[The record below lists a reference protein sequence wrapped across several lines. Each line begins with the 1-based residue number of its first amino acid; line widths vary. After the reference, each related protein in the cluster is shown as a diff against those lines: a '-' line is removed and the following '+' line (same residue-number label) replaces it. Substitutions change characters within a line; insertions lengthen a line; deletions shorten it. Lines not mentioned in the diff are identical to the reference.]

1 MNDDYVAARY
11 RPGTDPRGEDTRRRI
26 LETAIEVFAREGY
39 EGASTREL
47 TATAGVNLPAIQ
59 YYFGSKEGLH
69 RAAIA
74 HSGKQIEQR
83 LAPVAA
89 KVRVALARGGLARAE
104 LLDLLYAM
112 LDAFVAL
119 LVDPR
124 QPASRRLLLAR
135 AEAESG
141 TALDVLHDAIA
152 KQLVRPCSALVGRLL
167 DRPCEDEETLLRT
180 LTILGQVTV
189 FGKRGA
195 LRTLGCEDISVRQFE
210 SIRAILRQQ
219 TEAIIAAANGD
230 ERGRIGEVT
239 AFHS

>member
-1 MNDDYVAARY
+1 MVNVATRY

-26 LETAIEVFAREGY
+26 LETAIEVFGRKGY

-47 TATAGVNLPAIQ
+47 AAAAGVNLPAIQ
-59 YYFGSKEGLH
+59 YYFGGKEGLY

-74 HSGKQIEQR
+74 RSGKEIERR
-83 LAPVAA
+83 LAPAAA
-89 KVRVALARGGLARAE
+89 KVRAALAEGGLARGE
-104 LLDLLYAM
+104 LLGLLYAM

-119 LVDPR
+119 VVDPK

-141 TALDVLHDAIA
+141 TALDVLHDVIA
-152 KQLVRPCSALVGRLL
+152 KQLVRPCGALVGRLL
-167 DRPCEDEETLLRT
+167 DRPTEDQETLLRT
-180 LTILGQVTV
+180 LTILGQVTI

-195 LRTLGCEDISVRQFE
+195 LRTLGCKDISVRQFD

-219 TEAIIAAANGD
+219 TDAIIAAADGD
-230 ERGRIGEVT
+230 ECGQIAEVT
-239 AFHS
+239 ALHS